1 MMKFMTKTKYTVLC
15 ATILTSLFSSVKIN
29 ASAFSEGSVSFDIV
43 AGAGQAFNKN
53 YTVLGVGIGYYVAQ
67 GLEVGI
73 DIEHWFSSEPSI
85 TKVSPQI
92 KFVFSELGDIKPYA
106 GGFYR
111 ETFIDNQSEEG
122 SFGFRGGAFFSSS
135 NGMNIGAGIVYE
147 EYLNCD
153 KAKVV
158 ECSTTYP
165 EVRFSLNF

>member
-1 MMKFMTKTKYTVLC
+1 MKSMIKMKYAVLYL
-15 ATILTSLFSSVKIN
+15 AILTLSLTSVEIN

>member
-1 MMKFMTKTKYTVLC
+1 MTSIVKIKYTALYLVMLV
-15 ATILTSLFSSVKIN
+15 SLMSPMKIN

-53 YTVLGVGIGYYVAQ
+53 YTVLGVGIGYYIAQ

-73 DIEHWFSSEPSI
+73 DVEHWFSSEPSI

-92 KFVFSELGDIKPYA
+92 KFVFSELGDIKPY
-106 GGFYR
+106 GGAFYR
-111 ETFIDNQSEEG
+111 ETFINNQSEEG
-122 SFGFRGGAFFSSS
+122 SFGFRGGVFFSDS
-135 NGMNIGAGIVYE
+135 NGVNIGAGIVYE
-147 EYLNCD
+147 EYLDCD
-153 KAKVV
+153 KVV

>member
-1 MMKFMTKTKYTVLC
+1 MKPMIKIKYTILYL
-15 ATILTSLFSSVKIN
+15 AILTLSLSSMKMN

-147 EYLNCD
+147 EYLDCD
-153 KAKVV
+153 KVV